1 MVESANTYVAVIDDD
16 ASVCRAL
23 ARLLRESGM
32 HVVTYARGEEFL
44 GDQKRPRFDCVLLDL
59 QLATVSG
66 IDFQRQLAERG
77 EVAPVIF
84 ITANDD
90 PQSREQALR
99 GGCVAYFRKT
109 APGEE
114 ILAAIRKAVA
124 PKEGAL

>member
-1 MVESANTYVAVIDDD
+1 MSEGANIYVAVIDDD

-32 HVVTYARGEEFL
+32 HAVTYARGEDFL
-44 GDQKRPRFDCVLLDL
+44 HDQKRPRFDCLLLDL
-59 QLATVSG
+59 QLATASG
-66 IDFQRQLAERG
+66 LDFQRRLGELG

-99 GGCVAYFRKT
+99 AGCVAYFPKT
-109 APGEE
+109 APGDG
-114 ILAAIRKAVA
+114 ILAA
-124 PKEGAL
+124 